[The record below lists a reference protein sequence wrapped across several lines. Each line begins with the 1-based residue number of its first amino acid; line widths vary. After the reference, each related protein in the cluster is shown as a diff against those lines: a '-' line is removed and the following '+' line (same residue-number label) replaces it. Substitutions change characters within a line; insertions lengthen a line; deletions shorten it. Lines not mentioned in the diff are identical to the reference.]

1 MKMLILGSSDTAG
14 STMQDPSL
22 AFPWV
27 ISRELGAV
35 VGDTVEVV
43 DVPIVPVG
51 PKAVPRAENA
61 LEQNQ
66 PDLVIFS
73 FGAYHFIVGTV
84 GLRVR
89 RRYGERAYRLFRKAE
104 VFFEGKTASPE
115 GKPARLNRWGRLL
128 ARRVIGAEP
137 LGTEEEVTA
146 IHLEIMR
153 LLAQREGLIVV
164 VMLAPPLGENLERDN
179 KGANRSLAKYREYM
193 KGVARS
199 HHFLVADCVP
209 GFEEA
214 ARQGSL
220 RHSDGVHKG
229 AAGHRIQAD
238 AIMDV
243 LLHPP
248 SPLAEKVA
256 AAATSS

>member
-1 MKMLILGSSDTAG
+1 
-14 STMQDPSL
+14 
-22 AFPWV
+22 
-27 ISRELGAV
+27 
-35 VGDTVEVV
+35 VE
-43 DVPIVPVG
+43 
-51 PKAVPRAENA
+51 KA
-61 LEQNQ
+61 LEQNH

-89 RRYGERAYRLFRKAE
+89 RRYGERAYRLFRRAE

-115 GKPARLNRWGRLL
+115 GRPARLNHWGRWL
-128 ARRVIGAEP
+128 ARRVIGAEA

-153 LLAQREGLIVV
+153 LLAQREGLVVV
-164 VMLAPPLGENLERDN
+164 VMLAPPVAESLDREN
-179 KGANRSLAKYREYM
+179 KGANNRLAKYREYM
-193 KGVARS
+193 NGVARS

-209 GFEEA
+209 GFAAA
-214 ARQGSL
+214 ARAGAL

-248 SPLAEKVA
+248 SPLAEKA
-256 AAATSS
+256 AAATAL